1 MGRIHQDVN
10 ATRARNINKLN
21 AITPKPITILRFF
34 ESGSSSKALLSSHLP
49 MHLSSSISY
58 FSIFS
63 IQYIYA
69 NSSSYLMKSKSDSK
83 TVCPVCGKT
92 IARHTDEQA
101 VECLEELNEWMREQV
116 RVYDEA
122 ESLR

>member
-1 MGRIHQDVN
+1 
-10 ATRARNINKLN
+10 
-21 AITPKPITILRFF
+21 
-34 ESGSSSKALLSSHLP
+34 

-69 NSSSYLMKSKSDSK
+69 NSSSYLMKKESESK

-92 IARHTDEQA
+92 IVRHTDEQA
-101 VECLEELNEWMREQV
+101 VDCLAELNEWMREQV
-116 RVYDEA
+116 RVYDDA